1 MRKIF
6 LGATLLSYLLLASC
20 HVDDLGKVKPGTI
33 SPHLALNLGYSEYT
47 VQELLE
53 DIEDESVQITTNADQ
68 TMALYFSENTVYDDN
83 DELVAV
89 TSVTNQEEFAPAE
102 NVPATPIGYEIDID
116 EVFTFSFPA
125 NNGEEIDSLFYSSG
139 TLDFEML
146 STFKGDIDYTW
157 VIEGT
162 KVVSTDQDLTNS
174 EQLEYVS
181 GDVTDSYSRPL
192 DGLKSKFYKNA
203 SDENEFQVHVEGT
216 ITFEAGTEILP
227 EQKMTFDLSFNN
239 PEFTKIYG
247 KFGSD
252 PIDLQNQSI
261 DMTAFNDFSGDGLK
275 LGDPRIYL
283 ITTNSYGMDI
293 ELSFDQLKAIA
304 SDGSEVL
311 LQEKTP
317 PGIDGFVSS
326 PDVEGEVKIDTV
338 ELNNENSNIDD
349 LLNSAPVSMEF
360 EISGIPNPAAST
372 RLNNFLLADSRVEIE
387 SLIAIP
393 MQFQMDGFSVD
404 FDFELNDL
412 DIESAESI
420 VFNII
425 ATNEIPFTGSIDLS
439 FIDEQGSV
447 LFELPNAAGIESP
460 TVDSDGKTTEPHVST
475 SGIDLPSDG
484 IDALI
489 NAHKILATANIST
502 FEHEKDRYVTLY
514 SDYKL
519 NIELSL
525 AGEVTIQL

>member
-1 MRKIF
+1 MRKNLIWV
-6 LGATLLSYLLLASC
+6 LTLPCLLATSC
-20 HVDDLGKVKPGTI
+20 NIEDLGKIKPGTV
-33 SPHLALNLGYSEYT
+33 SPHIAINLGYSEYT

-53 DIEDESVQITTNADQ
+53 DLEDESVEITTNADQ
-68 TMALYFSENTVYDDN
+68 TIALYFSESTVYDGN
-83 DELVAV
+83 DDLIAIN
-89 TSVTNQEEFAPAE
+89 SVSNEEEFAPAE
-102 NVPATPIGYEIDID
+102 NVPATPIGYEIEID

-125 NNGEEIDSLFYSSG
+125 NNGEEIDSLIYSAG

-157 VIEGT
+157 TIEGT
-162 KVVSTDQDLTNS
+162 KLVTTNVDLTNS
-174 EQLEYVS
+174 EELVYT
-181 GDVTDSYSRPL
+181 GADVTDSYSRPL
-192 DGLKSKFYKNA
+192 EGLKSKFYKNA
-203 SDENEFQVHVEGT
+203 FDENEFQVHVVGT

-227 EQKMTFDLSFNN
+227 EQRMTFDLAFNN
-239 PEFTKIYG
+239 PGFTHIYG

-275 LGDPRIYL
+275 LEDPRVYL

-293 ELSFDQLKAIA
+293 ELSFDELKAVDA
-304 SDGSEVL
+304 DGNEVL
-311 LQEKTP
+311 LQEITP

-326 PDVEGEVKIDTV
+326 PEIEGEVKIDTI
-338 ELNNENSNIDD
+338 ELNNQNSNIDD
-349 LLNSAPVSMEF
+349 LLNSAPVLMEF
-360 EISGIPNPAAST
+360 EISGIPNPASSS
-372 RLNNFLLADSRVEIE
+372 RLNNFLLEDSRVEIE

-420 VFNII
+420 IFNII
-425 ATNEIPFTGSIDLS
+425 ATNEIPFSGAIDLS
-439 FIDEQGSV
+439 FIDDQGNL
-447 LFELPNAAGIESP
+447 LFSLPNAANIESP
-460 TVDSDGKTTEPHVST
+460 TVGSDGKTTAPHVSN
-475 SGIDLPSDG
+475 SGIDLSSEG

-502 FEHEKDRYVTLY
+502 FEHEKNRYVTLY